1 VRKKMNS
8 LEMILAVPAGF
19 VDNGFH
25 EVPDEFLG
33 AAGIV
38 SPAGSGRPVWG
49 TVDKAR
55 LAGLVERGRTGDL
68 AAMEAIYEMFK
79 RPVFNLQY
87 RHTMNQAVAEDLLQ
101 DVFMKI
107 FSHLKDVRDADTF
120 PGWVYRIALN
130 TCYSY
135 LRQKKAQHGEPV
147 SLSDM
152 EGRIVD
158 EGLERADNDLKDP
171 LNRAIQS
178 LAPRLRSVFI
188 LHDVQGH
195 KHEEIARLLGCSVGT
210 SKSQLFK
217 ARMKLRALL
226 KAQKIV

>member
-1 VRKKMNS
+1 MFS
-8 LEMILAVPAGF
+8 PDAILAVPPGI
-19 VDNGFH
+19 VDNSFR
-25 EVPDEFLG
+25 EVPHEFLG
-33 AAGIV
+33 AAGMV
-38 SPAGSGRPVWG
+38 SPAEGARPVWG
-49 TVDKAR
+49 PAEKAR
-55 LAGLVERGRTGDL
+55 LAALVEKGRAGDL
-68 AAMEAIYEMFK
+68 SAMEAIYEMFK

-101 DVFMKI
+101 DVFLKV
-107 FSHLKDVRDADTF
+107 FSHLKEVRDAETF

-135 LRQKKAQHGEPV
+135 LRQKKAQHGEPA

-158 EGLERADNDLKDP
+158 ESLERAVNDLKEP
-171 LNRAIQS
+171 LERAIAA
-178 LAPRLRSVFI
+178 LPPGLRTVFI

-195 KHEEIARLLGCSVGT
+195 KHEEISRLLGCSVGT

-217 ARMKLRALL
+217 ARMKLRAFLR
-226 KAQKIV
+226 AQRIV